1 MSQVIV
7 TPEIFDECLIQLQDG
22 IPLEKVLS
30 SYPAQEAELRPLLET
45 ARRLSKAAEA
55 PPMHIQQRSRA
66 GFLDKAARLSF
77 RKKVSFWQRTSLR
90 LAGAVV
96 LALVLVFSGIW
107 GVTQTSASSL
117 PGDSLYPV
125 KRSVENMRL
134 HFAPNDSTRQNL
146 EHEFD
151 QRRNSEVQELIK
163 DKRSAPVTF
172 SGKVERSSSGGWT
185 VNGVPVE
192 IPDDDQNE
200 LSQGHEV
207 EIEGVSKE
215 DGRVWATVVQVI
227 RDTPTPVPTM
237 TQKVPTPESFS
248 QPGASEESVET
259 DQQKSTL
266 NSDET
271 DSETSHDNPVK
282 KEDSNPQ
289 KFIEEKDND

>member
-55 PPMHIQQRSRA
+55 PPMQIQQRSRA

-146 EHEFD
+146 EYEFD
-151 QRRNSEVQELIK
+151 QRRKSEVQELIN

-172 SGKVERSSSGGWT
+172 SGVAERNSSGEWM
-185 VNGVPVE
+185 VNGIPVE
-192 IPDDDQNE
+192 IPDDDQSE

-207 EIEGVSKE
+207 EIEGVSRE
-215 DGRVWATVVQVI
+215 DGRVWATVVQHI
-227 RDTPTPVPTM
+227 QDTPTPTPSM
-237 TQKVPTPESFS
+237 NQKVPTPESFS
-248 QPGASEESVET
+248 QPGESEDTVSS
-259 DQQKSTL
+259 DQQ
-266 NSDET
+266 NSPDNHEKT
-271 DSETSHDNPVK
+271 GETSHDKSPEK
-282 KEDSNPQ
+282 GDSNP
-289 KFIEEKDND
+289 EKSQEDRDND